1 MGPIGA
7 MEMAVIFIVAL
18 VLFGPKKLPEL
29 GKTVG
34 KALTEFRRARDE
46 LKTTFDREMQTI
58 ERETAPVRED
68 LQKQLDEVNASTQ
81 DYNYY
86 DSHGYGNDAYHD
98 SYESYNN
105 YGSDSSTPAPAATSQ
120 IAETVSASATEGA
133 DNQATATIEGTV
145 PANSPLGEVD
155 EPKPKG
161 PQAVA

>member
-1 MGPIGA
+1 

-58 ERETAPVRED
+58 ERETAPIRED
-68 LQKQLDEVNASTQ
+68 LQKQIDDVNASTY

-98 SYESYNN
+98 SYESYSN
-105 YGSDSSTPAPAATSQ
+105 YGDSSNPAPADSSQ
-120 IAETVSASATEGA
+120 IADTVSASATQGA
-133 DNQATATIEGTV
+133 DNQATASIEGTV
-145 PANSPLGEVD
+145 PVGATPPE
-155 EPKPKG
+155 EPQPKG

>member
-46 LKTTFDREMQTI
+46 LKTTFDREMQSI
-58 ERETAPVRED
+58 ERETAPIRED
-68 LQKQLDEVNASTQ
+68 LQKHADELNASTY
-81 DYNYY
+81 DYNHY

-98 SYESYNN
+98 SHESYSN
-105 YGSDSSTPAPAATSQ
+105 YGDSSNPASAVPSQ
-120 IAETVSASATEGA
+120 IADTVSASASQGA

-145 PANSPLGEVD
+145 PAGAPAAE
-155 EPKPKG
+155 EPQPKG

>member
-1 MGPIGA
+1 
-7 MEMAVIFIVAL
+7 MAVIFIVAL

-58 ERETAPVRED
+58 ERETAPIRED
-68 LQKQLDEVNASTQ
+68 LQKQLDDVNQTASGY

-86 DSHGYGNDAYHD
+86 DSQGYGNDAYHD
-98 SYESYNN
+98 SYESYSN
-105 YGSDSSTPAPAATSQ
+105 YSDSSNPASAATSQ
-120 IAETVSASATEGA
+120 IADTVSASASQGA

-145 PANSPLGEVD
+145 PVGGDTPE